1 MTFQRVLIAN
11 RGEIAVRL
19 IRTLRVMGLT
29 SIAVYSEADRGAL
42 HVRLADVALPL
53 GGSTVGES
61 YLDPAR
67 LLDAARRARAE
78 AIIPGYGFL
87 SENADFAQACNEAG
101 FVFIGPSPHSIRQMG
116 SKIEAREL
124 AQAANV
130 PLIPGGPADSLEQA
144 HATAATLGFP
154 LMLKASAGGG
164 GKGMRL
170 VPSKAALDD
179 AFPRAQSEALRSFGS
194 SRVYLEKAIT
204 TARHIEVQVLG
215 DRYGNLVSLGER
227 ECSVQRRH
235 QKVVEECPAPGL
247 ATKTRQALSDAA
259 LSLARAVEYHSVG
272 TLEFLVD
279 TEENFY
285 FLEMNTRL
293 QVEHT
298 VTEMVTG
305 LDLVEW
311 MVRVARGETLADLPD
326 TSPRGW
332 AIQARLCAE
341 DPSQQYQP
349 SVGTLELLREP
360 GGAGIRFD
368 HWLQPKTE
376 VTSYYDPLLGK
387 LCAHAATR
395 ELARRRLLGALR
407 ELVLTGISTNREQL
421 EATLQSPEFA
431 SGKYS
436 TNLLAHVSL
445 GPSTPPT
452 LQETAVAAAGLAW
465 TQRTNGASSRTQDG
479 APSADSQQA
488 SDWVRAFR
496 PN

>member
-1 MTFQRVLIAN
+1 MTFKRVLIAN

-42 HVRLADVALPL
+42 HVRLADVAVPL
-53 GGSTVGES
+53 GGSTVAES
-61 YLDPAR
+61 YLDAAR
-67 LLDAARRARAE
+67 LLNAARHARAD

-87 SENADFAQACNEAG
+87 SENAEFAQACEEAG
-101 FVFIGPSPHSIRQMG
+101 FVFIGPSPNSIRQMG

-124 AQAANV
+124 ARHANV

-144 HATAATLGFP
+144 HASAETLGFP

-170 VPSKAALDD
+170 VPSKEALDD
-179 AFPRAQSEALRSFGS
+179 AFPRAQSEALRAFGS

-215 DRYGNLVSLGER
+215 DQHGNLVSLGER

-235 QKVVEECPAPGL
+235 QKVIEECPAPAL
-247 ATKTRQALSDAA
+247 SPQSRQALSDAA
-259 LSLARAVEYHSVG
+259 LSLARAVDYHSVG

-279 TEENFY
+279 PEENFY

-311 MVRVARGETLADLPD
+311 MVRVARGETLATLPEL
-326 TSPRGW
+326 SPRGW

-341 DPSQQYQP
+341 DPSRQYQP
-349 SVGTLELLREP
+349 SIGTLELLREP
-360 GGAGIRFD
+360 GGPGIRFD
-368 HWLQPKTE
+368 HWLQRKTE

-395 ELARRRLLGALR
+395 ESARERLLGAFS
-407 ELVLTGISTNREQL
+407 ELVVTGIATNQQQL
-421 EATLQSPEFA
+421 EATLRSPEFT

-445 GPSTPPT
+445 GPDAPPT
-452 LQETAVAAAGLAW
+452 VEETAVAAAGLAW
-465 TQRTNGASSRTQDG
+465 TQRTNGASATRSDAVQSG
-479 APSADSQQA
+479 QSKQA

>member
-29 SIAVYSEADRGAL
+29 PVAVYSEADRGSL
-42 HVRLADVALPL
+42 HVRLADVAVPL
-53 GGSTVGES
+53 GGSTVAES
-61 YLDPAR
+61 YLDAAR
-67 LLDAARRARAE
+67 LLDAARQAE
-78 AIIPGYGFL
+78 ADAIIPGYGFL
-87 SENADFAQACNEAG
+87 SENADFAKACEDAG
-101 FVFIGPSPHSIRQMG
+101 VVFIGPSSNSIRQMG

-124 AQAANV
+124 ARAANV

-170 VPSKAALDD
+170 VSSKEALDD
-179 AFPRAQSEALRSFGS
+179 AFPRAQSEALRAFGS
-194 SRVYLEKAIT
+194 GRVYLEKAIT
-204 TARHIEVQVLG
+204 TARHVEVQVLG
-215 DRYGNLVSLGER
+215 DQHGNLVSLGER

-235 QKVVEECPAPGL
+235 QKVIEECPAPGL
-247 ATKTRQALSDAA
+247 SPQTRQALSDAA
-259 LSLARAVEYHSVG
+259 LSLARAVDYHSVG

-279 TEENFY
+279 PEENFY

-298 VTEMVTG
+298 VTEMVMG

-311 MVRVARGETLADLPD
+311 MVRVARGETLADLPEL
-326 TSPRGW
+326 SPRGW

-341 DPSQQYQP
+341 DPSRQYQP
-349 SVGTLELLREP
+349 SVGSLELLREP

-368 HWLQPKTE
+368 HWLQRKTE

-395 ELARRRLLGALR
+395 ELARKRLLGALR
-407 ELVLTGISTNREQL
+407 ELIITGIPTNREQL
-421 EATLQSPEFA
+421 EATLQSAEFT

-445 GPSTPPT
+445 GPNEPPT
-452 LQETAVAAAGLAW
+452 VEEAAVAAAGLAW
-465 TQRTNGASSRTQDG
+465 TQRTKAASPARG
-479 APSADSQQA
+479 HDSGNAQQA